1 MTQMQDPD
9 VTDAK
14 LGRAIQTA
22 LTLARL
28 EAPVIEN
35 LPMEARKS
43 LIKARLQALME
54 LGGLTAEELQALV
67 EKVDGTGTGVDTPM
81 FGAGDQLSLAAVI
94 SRQLP
99 FGLTEHSVTGAYV
112 ATLAGIGGG
121 LVGFATCGTLCA
133 LAGAA
138 IAGALTASIDHPQ

>member
-35 LPMEARKS
+35 LPMDARKH
-43 LIKARLQALME
+43 LIKARLQALKE

-67 EKVDGTGTGVDTPM
+67 GQVDGTGTGVDAPV
-81 FGAGDQLSLAAVI
+81 FGVGDQLSLAAVI

-99 FGLTEHSVTGAYV
+99 SGPTDHSVTGAYV
-112 ATLAGIGGG
+112 AVLAGIGGG
-121 LVGFATCGTLCA
+121 LVGFVTCGILCA
-133 LAGAA
+133 VAGAA
-138 IAGALTASIDHPQ
+138 IAGSLTASIEHPQ